1 MKFFELLKRQVQV
14 ARVYGIPVRIDYRWF
29 PVSIAVLWLV
39 AVNLPAVGVRA
50 SGIAALILSFVT
62 TVLLFL
68 SIFGHEL
75 AHALVARAEGIKT
88 LEIVLHPFGGLARLE
103 RAPDTARAEFRIAIA
118 GPVASFLFAVT
129 AFVVRGVVFGS
140 PTPTGI
146 FYIIA
151 LWNFLLAF
159 FNLLPGYPL
168 DGGRVLRAIL
178 WHRTG
183 NLEEATRITSLGGQ
197 VIGWT
202 LIVIGAYITLVWRD
216 LLLGVWTIVVGF
228 FLREAA
234 ASVLR
239 EAVGTRGTDGQTM
252 RSVGSRTVGEAMMSP
267 VAIEPEMLVSQFI
280 DNVLSVHRR
289 TAMLVARN
297 GRLHGI
303 LTLEDLK
310 RLPRDRWARTAVRDV
325 MRVVDADLFVDS
337 RVPLGEAEKIMR
349 RNGAGALGV
358 VNAAG
363 ELVGFLQ
370 RSQKKQQVS
379 APVRAHA

>member
-1 MKFFELLKRQVQV
+1 
-14 ARVYGIPVRIDYRWF
+14 
-29 PVSIAVLWLV
+29 
-39 AVNLPAVGVRA
+39 
-50 SGIAALILSFVT
+50 
-62 TVLLFL
+62 LFL

-75 AHALVARAEGIKT
+75 AHALMARAEGIKT

-118 GPVASFLFAVT
+118 GPVASFLFAVI
-129 AFVVRGVVFGS
+129 AFVVREGTFFAGYR
-140 PTPTGI
+140 TGTGI
-146 FYIIA
+146 FFIIA
-151 LWNFLLAF
+151 WWNFLLAF

-202 LIVIGAYITLVWRD
+202 LIVIGAYITLAWSD
-216 LLLGVWTIVVGF
+216 LLLGVWTIVVGL

-234 ASVLR
+234 ASVLM
-239 EAVGTRGTDGQTM
+239 EVGGARGSGGRTM
-252 RSVGSRTVGEAMMSP
+252 RNMGSRTTGEAMMSP
-267 VAIEPEMLVSQFI
+267 VSIEPEMLVSQFV
-280 DNVLSVHRR
+280 DNVLPIHRR
-289 TAMLVARN
+289 PAMLVARD

-303 LTLEDLK
+303 LALEDLK
-310 RLPRDRWARTAVRDV
+310 RLPRERWTRTHVRDV

-337 RVPLGEAEKIMR
+337 RMSLAEAEEIMR

-358 VNAAG
+358 VNHAG

-370 RSQKKQQVS
+370 RNQKKEQAS
-379 APVRAHA
+379 APIRAHA